1 MSKYIYPAIFQEQS
15 EGGYTV
21 VFPDIPGC
29 ITQGETITESIEMA
43 EDALCLML
51 YDAEVSGESI
61 PKPSNPIDIKTDN
74 NSFIAFVNCDTLKY
88 RKLKSNKAVKKTLTV
103 PQWLDELALSEN
115 INFSQVLQNALKEQ
129 LHISNTH

>member
-21 VFPDIPGC
+21 VLPDIPGC

-51 YDAEVSGESI
+51 YDAEVSGESL
-61 PKPSNPIDIKTDN
+61 PNPSNPINIKTDK
-74 NSFIAFVNCDTLKY
+74 NSFVAFVNCDTLNTGN
-88 RKLKSNKAVKKTLTV
+88 LKAIRL
-103 PQWLDELALSEN
+103 
-115 INFSQVLQNALKEQ
+115 
-129 LHISNTH
+129 

>member
-21 VFPDIPGC
+21 IFPDIPGC
-29 ITQGETITESIEMA
+29 ITQGETMNESIEMA

-51 YDAEVSGESI
+51 YDTEVSGEPI
-61 PKPSNPIDIKTDN
+61 PKPSNPSDIKTDK
-74 NSFIAFVNCDTLKY
+74 NSFIAFVNCYTLKY
-88 RKLKSNKAVKKTLTV
+88 RKLKSNKSVKKTLTV
-103 PQWLDELALSEN
+103 PQWLDELATLEN

>member
-1 MSKYIYPAIFQEQS
+1 MSKYIYPAIFQEQNN
-15 EGGYTV
+15 GGYTV

-29 ITQGETITESIEMA
+29 ITQGETIDESIEMA

-51 YDAEVSGESI
+51 YDAEVSGEAI
-61 PKPSNPIDIKTDN
+61 PKPSNPFDIKTDK
-74 NSFIAFVNCDTLKY
+74 NSFIAFVNCDTFKY

-103 PQWLDELALSEN
+103 PQWLDELAQSEN

-129 LHISNTH
+129 LHISNTN